1 MRRCG
6 NDFSGDCN
14 SYCGLR
20 HFGKEEKEMMTNI
33 SFIAIL
39 IGAAGIAG
47 GIETDSGIVTSV
59 VVFLLGIIGM
69 PIALYREKKNQG

>member
-6 NDFSGDCN
+6 NACRRVCDP
-14 SYCGLR
+14 YCSR
-20 HFGKEEKEMMTNI
+20 CDFGKEEEKQMMANI

-47 GIETDSGIVTSV
+47 GIETGSGISTSV

-69 PIALYREKKNQG
+69 VIALYREKQT